1 MIDLKKFLGLI
12 IFVLMIFSTK
22 CFAVTPPSSYE
33 VWDRIPYEGLL
44 ERNFTANANID
55 AYAAPRDKNLLFY
68 LTEGEVVKR
77 ISCVVYSNPAAH
89 KVKVLRKTFVSSS
102 PDGDT
107 DVILYEGDE
116 VYLIMHTGEGT
127 FMGWHEG
134 KQIWQLDSAMN
145 YFYGNRTVN
154 NAWGEYLGVPTDANL
169 GVERW
174 DCFQTANGKT
184 CWVLVQKNGKEL
196 GKFTGEE
203 LIF

>member
-1 MIDLKKFLGLI
+1 MKKVLGLMIFALI
-12 IFVLMIFSTK
+12 IFSSQ
-22 CFAVTPPSSYE
+22 CSAAAPPSSYE

-44 ERNFTANANID
+44 ERNFTANLND
-55 AYAAPRDKNLLFY
+55 DLYAAPRDARPLFMVFD
-68 LTEGEVVKR
+68 GEVVKR
-77 ISCVVYSNPAAH
+77 VSCVVYANPAAH

-102 PDGDT
+102 PDGDK

-134 KQIWQLDSAMN
+134 QIFWQFDSNIN
-145 YFYGNRTVN
+145 YFYGNQTSR
-154 NAWGEYLGVPTDANL
+154 NAWGEYQGIPTDANL

-174 DCFQTANGKT
+174 DCFKNSNGQIG
-184 CWVLVQKNGKEL
+184 WALVQKDGKEL